1 MLAALQSVAL
11 KQPPATTSPPLAA
24 YAPMMLP
31 AAAQYRAARGVQKRM
46 PPAKMVRAARK
57 PARQPRALL
66 SKARRGIYRPGKLA
80 AKSLGHKRRRPA
92 TVTLL
97 ARIAHAVR
105 IRRPMSA
112 ALPKSRR
119 RAAYHV
125 FYPIGTPFFRLARAA
140 LRLNRRG
147 AQAALTRRRR
157 PRNLLRMMLALAMRH
172 QRMKAVRARQVTIR
186 RGPAHSVRQ
195 FIAATIIAYTLHLKR
210 KVIPRVST
218 PPKVRRRMGYRVFY
232 PIGMP
237 FVRLAHAGLRLQRRI
252 AQPKARRRPRILHES
267 LLARLAHA
275 VRIKRRPAQRM
286 VNAKRERHLWI
297 LLTGLARG
305 HRPAMRKQVGTL
317 KSRRRGRHLWM
328 LLTGLAR
335 GNRPAR
341 RKGVVALKPR
351 RSERIKG
358 VLGAIGFAR
367 GRQRQPGRWRRLLS
381 FWRRPLR
388 RRPPVVGLPIPP
400 LSAPR
405 LYFNATLDA
414 TIVFTA
420 PLDQTLRS
428 LSTLDATIVLGATML

>member
-1 MLAALQSVAL
+1 VAL
-11 KQPPATTSPPLAA
+11 KA
-24 YAPMMLP
+24 
-31 AAAQYRAARGVQKRM
+31 
-46 PPAKMVRAARK
+46 
-57 PARQPRALL
+57 
-66 SKARRGIYRPGKLA
+66 
-80 AKSLGHKRRRPA
+80 
-92 TVTLL
+92 
-97 ARIAHAVR
+97 
-105 IRRPMSA
+105 
-112 ALPKSRR
+112 RR

-125 FYPIGTPFFRLARAA
+125 FYQIGTPFFRLARAA

-147 AQAALTRRRR
+147 AQVTRRRR
-157 PRNLLRMMLALAMRH
+157 PRNLLRTMLALAMRH

-186 RGPAHSVRQ
+186 RGPAHTVRQ
-195 FIAATIIAYTLHLKR
+195 FIAATIIAYTIHLKR
-210 KVIPRVST
+210 KRIPRVST

-275 VRIKRRPAQRM
+275 VRIKRRPAQQMIRLRRGRRLWILLTSLARGHRPAM
-286 VNAKRERHLWI
+286 RKQVAALKSRQRGRHLWM

-305 HRPAMRKQVGTL
+305 HRPAMRKQV
-317 KSRRRGRHLWM
+317 
-328 LLTGLAR
+328 
-335 GNRPAR
+335 
-341 RKGVVALKPR
+341 VALKSR

-367 GRQRQPGRWRRLLS
+367 GRRPQPGRWRRLLL

-388 RRPPVVGLPIPP
+388 RRPPVVAFPIPP

-405 LYFNATLDA
+405 LYFSATLDA
-414 TIVFTA
+414 TVVFTA

-428 LSTLDATIVLGATML
+428 LSTLDATMVLGAKMN